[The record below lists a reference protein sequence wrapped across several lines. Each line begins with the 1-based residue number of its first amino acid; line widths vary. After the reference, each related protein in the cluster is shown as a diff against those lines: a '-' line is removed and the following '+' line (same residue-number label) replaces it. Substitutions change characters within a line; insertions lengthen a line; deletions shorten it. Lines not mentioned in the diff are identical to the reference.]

1 MIIAIDGHS
10 STGKSTVAK
19 QLAKKLNY
27 TYIDSGAMYR
37 AVTLFALQNSLI
49 SNGIV
54 NEAKLKEFMYNIDI
68 QFVLNQ
74 TSNLQEAVLNGKVVE
89 NEIRRLEVSENV
101 SIISTIGFVRAEM
114 VRLQRIL
121 GEKGNIIMDGRD
133 IGTKVFPNADLKIF
147 MTASAEIRAQRRY
160 KELVNKGEFV
170 TFAEILENVQKR
182 DHIDST
188 REIDPLRQADDA
200 ILLDNSNLTHEQQL
214 SWILS
219 KIENIKNIKK

>member
-1 MIIAIDGHS
+1 MIISIDGHS

-49 SNGIV
+49 SDGEV
-54 NEAKLKEFMYNIDI
+54 NEAKLKELMYSIDI
-68 QFVLNQ
+68 QFVLNERTNQ
-74 TSNLQEAVLNGKVVE
+74 QETVLNGKVVE
-89 NEIRRLEVSENV
+89 SEIRNLEVSENV
-101 SIISTIGFVRAEM
+101 SVISTIGFVRAEM

-133 IGTKVFPNADLKIF
+133 IGTKVFPDADLKIF

-200 ILLDNSNLTHEQQL
+200 ILLDNSNLTHEEQL

-219 KIENIKNIKK
+219 KIENIKNK